1 MTESRQPAANDE
13 VLVRRARPD
22 DREAVLAFCAQ
33 TWSEGDYIESVWDDW
48 MADERGAFLVAESG
62 GRPVG
67 IVHMRMIAEDEAW
80 LEGMRVDPALRR
92 QGAGRVLV
100 SRALVAAR
108 EAGAS
113 VARLFTS
120 ASNIASQR
128 LVAQFGFTRVAEVV
142 QYDASAASADVQGPG
157 QDDTVPAG
165 ARLTAPGV
173 AAFER
178 VWAWLEQ
185 STLSPFNGGLEF
197 LGWAA
202 RGLTE
207 PALREYLAA
216 GNVWLLEEWDTIQAL
231 AVAVVGEP
239 RHDGG
244 RRLDV
249 RYIDGLSEAIGR
261 LALALRQ
268 LASQREA
275 ASVQLWLP
283 DLLIL
288 VDAMNAAGY
297 TRDEDGAM
305 WVYAREL

>member
-1 MTESRQPAANDE
+1 
-13 VLVRRARPD
+13 
-22 DREAVLAFCAQ
+22 
-33 TWSEGDYIESVWDDW
+33 
-48 MADERGAFLVAESG
+48 
-62 GRPVG
+62 
-67 IVHMRMIAEDEAW
+67 
-80 LEGMRVDPALRR
+80 
-92 QGAGRVLV
+92 
-100 SRALVAAR
+100 
-108 EAGAS
+108 
-113 VARLFTS
+113 
-120 ASNIASQR
+120 
-128 LVAQFGFTRVAEVV
+128 
-142 QYDASAASADVQGPG
+142 
-157 QDDTVPAG
+157 VPAG
-165 ARLTAPGV
+165 GRLSTPGV
-173 AAFER
+173 TAFER

-231 AVAVVGEP
+231 AVAVTGEP
-239 RHDGG
+239 RHDGR

-268 LASQREA
+268 PAREHGA
-275 ASVQLWLP
+275 TSVQLWLP

-297 TRDEDGAM
+297 TRDEEGAM

>member
-1 MTESRQPAANDE
+1 MTDE
-13 VLVRRARPD
+13 LLVRPARQE
-22 DREAVLAFCAQ
+22 DRDAVLAFCAN
-33 TWSEGDYIESVWDDW
+33 TWSEGDYIESVWDAW
-48 MADERGAFLVAESG
+48 IADEAGAFLVAELD

-67 IVHMRMIAEDEAW
+67 IVHMRMIAADEAW
-80 LEGMRVDPALRR
+80 LEGIRVDPALRR
-92 QGAGRVLV
+92 RGAGRVLT

-108 EAGAS
+108 DAGAS

-120 ASNIASQR
+120 SSNVASQK
-128 LVAQFGFTRVAEVV
+128 LVAQFGFTRVAEVI
-142 QYDASAASADVQGPG
+142 QYDASAASAETQAPF
-157 QDDTVPAG
+157 QDDTIPAG
-165 ARLTAPGV
+165 ARLSTPGV
-173 AAFER
+173 VAFER

-216 GNVWLLEEWDTIQAL
+216 GDVWLLEEWDTIQAL
-231 AVAVVGEP
+231 AVAVSGEP
-239 RHDGG
+239 RHDGR

-261 LALALRQ
+261 LALALRRY
-268 LASQREA
+268 AREHDQT
-275 ASVQLWLP
+275 SVQLWLP

-288 VDAMNAAGY
+288 ADAMNAAGY